1 MGTVSLEKC
10 VVGIREPGGALV
22 KAFDVCIKDGTD
34 IYVNYS
40 DSSTP
45 EAHVSYHA
53 SGELH
58 FKIDGRYVEW
68 DGGQKGEM
76 EPMRLARVQPRKVE
90 GRGEFCPIGWEVSK
104 LARVLPALDSTP
116 DMLVDAQELT
126 GDSVLAFQVSA
137 VGDDAKSRKSIVG
150 FPVVA
155 THRFGVELGAEIEA
169 FVLSA
174 ENASLPYDDDF

>member
-1 MGTVSLEKC
+1 MGTASVETC
-10 VVGIREPGGALV
+10 VVGIREPGGTIV
-22 KAFDVCIKDGTD
+22 KAFDVCIKGGTD

-58 FKIDGRYVEW
+58 FKIGGRYVTW
-68 DGGQKGEM
+68 DGGPKGEM
-76 EPMRLARVQPRKVE
+76 EPIRLARTQPRNVKA
-90 GRGEFCPIGWEVSK
+90 RGEFYPIGWEVSK
-104 LARVLPALDSTP
+104 LASVLPALDSTP

-137 VGDDAKSRKSIVG
+137 VGNEAKGRKSIVG

-155 THRFGVELGAEIEA
+155 THRFGTKPGAEIEA
-169 FVLSA
+169 FVLS
-174 ENASLPYDDDF
+174 EEKASLPYDDDF

>member
-1 MGTVSLEKC
+1 MGTASIEKC
-10 VVGIREPGGALV
+10 VVGIREPGGTLV
-22 KAFDVCIKDGTD
+22 KAFDVCIKGGTD

-58 FKIDGRYVEW
+58 FKIAGRYVEW
-68 DGGQKGEM
+68 DGGPKGEM
-76 EPMRLARVQPRKVE
+76 EPMRLARAQPRKVE
-90 GRGEFCPIGWEVSK
+90 ARGEFCPIGWEVSK
-104 LARVLPALDSTP
+104 LSWVLPALDSTP

-137 VGDDAKSRKSIVG
+137 VGDEAENRKSILG
-150 FPVVA
+150 FPIVA
-155 THRFGVELGAEIEA
+155 THRFGVKLGAEIEA
-169 FVLSA
+169 FVLTA
-174 ENASLPYDDDF
+174 ENTSLPYHDDF

>member
-1 MGTVSLEKC
+1 MGTISVEKC
-10 VVGIREPGGALV
+10 VVGIREPGGTLV
-22 KAFDVCIKDGTD
+22 KAFEVCIKGGAD
-34 IYVNYS
+34 IYVNYA

-58 FKIDGRYVEW
+58 FKIGGHYVKW
-68 DGGQKGEM
+68 DGGPKGEM

-90 GRGEFCPIGWEVSK
+90 GRGEVCPIGWEVSK
-104 LARVLPALDSTP
+104 LACVLPALESTP
-116 DMLVDAQELT
+116 DMLVDAQELA

-137 VGDDAKSRKSIVG
+137 VGDEAESRKSIVG

-155 THRFGVELGAEIEA
+155 THRFGAKLGAEIEA

-174 ENASLPYDDDF
+174 ETASLPYNDDF